1 MSSRMGKRSAEL
13 ISVAATAESSASFL
27 VSGSG
32 AHFWTIVSAAWQ
44 SNPTDAAP
52 SPFCMVARTP
62 IRPSSNSAS
71 LYMRR
76 VMPLVASTTKPGRS
90 KHTNAAIAPG
100 RPACNPPSAVASWVD
115 DGPGRHWVSAKRL
128 ACAVKRARGRAA
140 VGTAAGGWRCRAAKS
155 LCNVHLCKRF
165 SRYPLERSRLGEAL
179 EHERYVRR
187 RATEG
192 DEAELGELLDHEVQ
206 RHFRVGPTSG
216 AKWLNLRRD
225 LARRCPVVFTPAG
238 ARCCLA
244 ALGRLGRGW
253 GGVDIMAVSQG
264 KGRTQIKYTLA
275 RTKINTL

>member
-1 MSSRMGKRSAEL
+1 MWKVGRRAIRGAPGRSAHIHSARSSRAHARKRETPSGLERPFCTLAFWLERRAALSPPASLSAGVLPPPWQEGAGFAAARVARPPMSSRMGKRSAEL

-100 RPACNPPSAVASWVD
+100 RPACSPPSAVASWVD

-128 ACAVKRARGRAA
+128 ACAVKKGAWSRSGRHSGGRLAVPRGQ
-140 VGTAAGGWRCRAAKS
+140 K
-155 LCNVHLCKRF
+155 L
-165 SRYPLERSRLGEAL
+165 
-179 EHERYVRR
+179 
-187 RATEG
+187 
-192 DEAELGELLDHEVQ
+192 VQ
-206 RHFRVGPTSG
+206 RAFVQTILPISTRAIP
-216 AKWLNLRRD
+216 
-225 LARRCPVVFTPAG
+225 ARRSA
-238 ARCCLA
+238 
-244 ALGRLGRGW
+244 
-253 GGVDIMAVSQG
+253 
-264 KGRTQIKYTLA
+264 
-275 RTKINTL
+275 